1 MYINVYN
8 TLDRHPYFKNEY
20 CDKFS
25 NGNRT
30 FKKITKKSGK
40 GLRDPYHVR
49 ERILRTWC
57 GSDVYYCF
65 FFSFKFYGARDVW
78 LVGCMFVSIWAR
90 VLIVMRLLDIWDEY
104 NNRYYFQRVTSLF
117 MVTRFCLQGYWSWQ
131 FSLV

>member
-40 GLRDPYHVR
+40 GLLDPYHVR

-65 FFSFKFYGARDVW
+65 FFHSNFMERVMYDW
-78 LVGCMFVSIWAR
+78 LVVC
-90 VLIVMRLLDIWDEY
+90 LLVYE
-104 NNRYYFQRVTSLF
+104 RE
-117 MVTRFCLQGYWSWQ
+117 C
-131 FSLV
+131 